1 MLSGIFQSHSAFFR
15 RISGLLAFLA
25 AAIWP
30 SAWHYIKE
38 FCRAALYDRALHVL
52 TEYINYVMQYGV
64 SVALVAFG
72 LWLFWMTGRRSTR
85 RSLILNRRL
94 DASVADAPSIATTQ
108 KLEINVATMSNYD
121 RDRRRR
127 EIDELIASITVGE
140 TLQSLKDAGAL
151 AHLLQSAIYTGHSV
165 AEFKEELIK
174 VQNALVAP
182 GNERLQIA
190 NRYPEHH
197 DILNLIE
204 RKDQIVA
211 DADSDPH
218 DLGIW
223 PPVHS
228 YLANPNIPNEALTPP
243 NVATW
248 IFFKDTKVIRE
259 LNARLF
265 GYCDW
270 CEKVK
275 AALVEKRRALDQ

>member
-1 MLSGIFQSHSAFFR
+1 MP
-15 RISGLLAFLA
+15 
-25 AAIWP
+25 AAIAGVFSIFLVILLLLKERTQSNAPAPAATPVRGNGTEVAP
-30 SAWHYIKE
+30 SAAEEPQKRSEPIAKTVAAQP
-38 FCRAALYDRALHVL
+38 AALSD
-52 TEYINYVMQYGV
+52 
-64 SVALVAFG
+64 
-72 LWLFWMTGRRSTR
+72 
-85 RSLILNRRL
+85 
-94 DASVADAPSIATTQ
+94 
-108 KLEINVATMSNYD
+108 YD

-127 EIDELIASITVGE
+127 EIDELIASITAGK

-165 AEFKEELIK
+165 AEFREELIK
-174 VQNALVAP
+174 VQNSLVDA

-190 NRYPEHH
+190 NRYPEHR
-197 DILNLIE
+197 DIFDLIE
-204 RKDQIVA
+204 RRDRIAA
-211 DADSDPH
+211 DADPDPH

-228 YLANPNIPNEALTPP
+228 YLANPNIPNETLTPP

-259 LNARLF
+259 LNVRLF

>member
-1 MLSGIFQSHSAFFR
+1 MTIQDFADPNGLVAK
-15 RISGLLAFLA
+15 GLLSLFATPA
-25 AAIWP
+25 WMPAAIAGVFSIFLVILLLLKERTQSNAPAPAATPVRGNGTEVAP
-30 SAWHYIKE
+30 SAAEEPQKRSEPIAKTVAAQP
-38 FCRAALYDRALHVL
+38 AALSD
-52 TEYINYVMQYGV
+52 
-64 SVALVAFG
+64 
-72 LWLFWMTGRRSTR
+72 
-85 RSLILNRRL
+85 
-94 DASVADAPSIATTQ
+94 
-108 KLEINVATMSNYD
+108 YD

-127 EIDELIASITVGE
+127 EIDELIASITAGK

-174 VQNALVAP
+174 VQNALVAA

-190 NRYPEHH
+190 NRYPEHR

-211 DADSDPH
+211 DAASDPH

-223 PPVHS
+223 PPVHA

-248 IFFKDTKVIRE
+248 IFLKDTKVIRE

-275 AALVEKRRALDQ
+275 AALVEKRRALD